1 MYPQLTQENVSP
13 MPDLSLNFFLIT
25 ILLTELEM
33 LGPLGVQDWNPNI
46 ADSVNPIPTTQGQNQ
61 PL

>member
-33 LGPLGVQDWNPNI
+33 LGPLGVRD
-46 ADSVNPIPTTQGQNQ
+46 
-61 PL
+61 